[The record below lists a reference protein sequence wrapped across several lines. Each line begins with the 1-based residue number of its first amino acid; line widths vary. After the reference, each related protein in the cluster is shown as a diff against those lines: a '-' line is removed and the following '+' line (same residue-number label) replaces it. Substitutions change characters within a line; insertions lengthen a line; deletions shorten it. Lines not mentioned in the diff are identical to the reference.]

1 MKPIKTF
8 FTIFFIFL
16 LPSPSWSATLDDL
29 VVRND
34 LYYEKFTDIPF
45 SGKVT
50 GVQQGSIKNG
60 KFDGAWVKYHKNGQ
74 LFFKANY
81 KNGRAEGAWVY
92 YRKNGQ
98 LWRKSN
104 YKDGKAE
111 GAWFSY
117 SDNGQLWEK
126 GNFKNFKKEG
136 DWVGYH
142 ENGQLSYTGN
152 YKNGKVEGVLVYYNE
167 DGTVVKHWKETF
179 KDGKKI
185 SD

>member
-1 MKPIKTF
+1 MANLFKE
-8 FTIFFIFL
+8 
-16 LPSPSWSATLDDL
+16 L
-29 VVRND
+29 VERND

-81 KNGRAEGAWVY
+81 KN
-92 YRKNGQ
+92 
-98 LWRKSN
+98 
-104 YKDGKAE
+104 GKAE